1 MSRVARHAATD
12 LLLHVVGRATQRTGA
27 AAQARP
33 VDSCRA
39 RHNPWL
45 FGRAWARPNF
55 TCRVLAHLARL
66 GSTGLP
72 EPAPPASRA
81 EPNRPEMAERKGSRK
96 EEVVTREYTINL
108 HKRLHGWY
116 FISLLLFPCCHR
128 VLFDLVR
135 SRGSAS
141 RRCNSRYD

>member
-1 MSRVARHAATD
+1 VPP
-12 LLLHVVGRATQRTGA
+12 VVLQRTA
-27 AAQARP
+27 
-33 VDSCRA
+33 C
-39 RHNPWL
+39 
-45 FGRAWARPNF
+45 F
-55 TCRVLAHLARL
+55 TCRAVPHNGLEWQPKHDPLTHVVRHSPWLLGRVVLGPGSPARKYRT
-66 GSTGLP
+66 TGNQHHQ
-72 EPAPPASRA
+72 RA
-81 EPNRPEMAERKGSRK
+81 EPNRLRRSGDGREERQGRSGRK